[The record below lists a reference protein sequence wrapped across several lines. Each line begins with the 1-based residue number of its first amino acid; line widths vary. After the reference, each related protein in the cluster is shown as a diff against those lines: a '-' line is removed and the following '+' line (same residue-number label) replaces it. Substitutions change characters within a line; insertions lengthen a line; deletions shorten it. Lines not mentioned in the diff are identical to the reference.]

1 MFILRFLSVVGLA
14 LWFLVISTSSPAA
27 GKKSGQVECA
37 ATDVRLAYDC
47 IITLTNKKTGQA
59 INDVEF
65 TVSADMPSMPGAH
78 TVKPVAVMNH
88 GMGDVPCSVGTGDVW
103 RMGVDN
109 GFHPAKAGSGCHQGY
124 DHQNG
129 GWQYPQTMINTNI
142 R

>member
-47 IITLTNKKTGQA
+47 IITLTNKKTRQTIKDA
-59 INDVEF
+59 EF

-88 GMGDVPCSVGTGDVW
+88 GMGMYHVQLVLEMYGEWALTMDFTQPNRDRVVTKVTITKTG
-103 RMGVDN
+103 G
-109 GFHPAKAGSGCHQGY
+109 GST
-124 DHQNG
+124 
-129 GWQYPQTMINTNI
+129 PKP
-142 R
+142 

>member
-1 MFILRFLSVVGLA
+1 MFKLRFLSVVGLA

-47 IITLTNKKTGQA
+47 IITLTNKKTGQTIKDA
-59 INDVEF
+59 EF

-88 GMGDVPCSVGTGDVW
+88 GMGMYHVQLVLEMYGEWALIMDFTLPKRDRVVTKVTITKTG
-103 RMGVDN
+103 G
-109 GFHPAKAGSGCHQGY
+109 GST
-124 DHQNG
+124 
-129 GWQYPQTMINTNI
+129 PKP
-142 R
+142 

>member
-47 IITLTNKKTGQA
+47 IITLTNKQTGQTIKDA
-59 INDVEF
+59 EF

-78 TVKPVAVMNH
+78 AVKPVAVMNH
-88 GMGDVPCSVGTGDVW
+88 GMGMYHVQLVLEMYGEWALIMDFTLPKRDRVVTKVTITKTG
-103 RMGVDN
+103 G
-109 GFHPAKAGSGCHQGY
+109 GST
-124 DHQNG
+124 
-129 GWQYPQTMINTNI
+129 PKP
-142 R
+142 

>member
-47 IITLTNKKTGQA
+47 IITLTNKQTGQTIKDA
-59 INDVEF
+59 EF

-88 GMGDVPCSVGTGDVW
+88 GMGMYHVQLVLEMYGEWALIMDFTLPKRDRVVTKVTITKTG
-103 RMGVDN
+103 G
-109 GFHPAKAGSGCHQGY
+109 GST
-124 DHQNG
+124 
-129 GWQYPQTMINTNI
+129 PKP
-142 R
+142 

>member
-47 IITLTNKKTGQA
+47 IITLTNKKTGQTIKDA
-59 INDVEF
+59 EF

-78 TVKPVAVMNH
+78 AVKPVAVMNY
-88 GMGDVPCSVGTGDVW
+88 GMGMYHVQLVLEMYGEWALIMDFTLPKRDRVVTKVTITKTG
-103 RMGVDN
+103 G
-109 GFHPAKAGSGCHQGY
+109 GST
-124 DHQNG
+124 
-129 GWQYPQTMINTNI
+129 PKP
-142 R
+142 

>member
-47 IITLTNKKTGQA
+47 IITLTNKKTGQTIKDA
-59 INDVEF
+59 EF

-88 GMGDVPCSVGTGDVW
+88 GMGMYHVQLVLVMYGEWALIMDFTLPKRDRVVTKVTITKTG
-103 RMGVDN
+103 G
-109 GFHPAKAGSGCHQGY
+109 GST
-124 DHQNG
+124 
-129 GWQYPQTMINTNI
+129 PKP
-142 R
+142 